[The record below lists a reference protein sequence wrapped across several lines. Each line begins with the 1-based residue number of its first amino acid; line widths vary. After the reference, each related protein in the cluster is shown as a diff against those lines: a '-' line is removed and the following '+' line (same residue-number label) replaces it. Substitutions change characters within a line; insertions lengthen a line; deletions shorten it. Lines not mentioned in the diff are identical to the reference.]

1 MNIGGRIVPE
11 MEELSVSFNSSTFMF
26 GVDVVIRY
34 TRLYV
39 LYNVEEKSIRIIF
52 VGILQYI
59 GIQNTTT
66 DIFKCIATDMEWRN
80 Q

>member
-34 TRLYV
+34 EV
-39 LYNVEEKSIRIIF
+39 I
-52 VGILQYI
+52 
-59 GIQNTTT
+59 
-66 DIFKCIATDMEWRN
+66 CIVHT
-80 Q
+80 

>member
-34 TRLYV
+34 EIIYV
-39 LYNVEEKSIRIIF
+39 LYIRRGEEHPYNP
-52 VGILQYI
+52 LWAYC
-59 GIQNTTT
+59 NT
-66 DIFKCIATDMEWRN
+66 
-80 Q
+80 